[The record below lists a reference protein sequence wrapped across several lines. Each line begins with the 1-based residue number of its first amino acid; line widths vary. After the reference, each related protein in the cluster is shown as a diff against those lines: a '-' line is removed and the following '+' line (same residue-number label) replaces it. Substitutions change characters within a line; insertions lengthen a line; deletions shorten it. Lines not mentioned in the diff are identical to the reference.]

1 MSKLI
6 NTPSVIIAFVGGI
19 ISYGLGGWDKLLK
32 VLVVLVILDYITG
45 ILKAIYNKE
54 LSSEVG
60 YRGIIRKVIIFV
72 VVATAYIISKVFND
86 HVPLRDIAILFYAS
100 NEAISIFENA
110 ASFIPIPKKIKEL
123 LAQLRDSTEDS
134 GKDGD

>member
-32 VLVVLVILDYITG
+32 VLVALVILDYVTG
-45 ILKAIYNKE
+45 VLKAIYNKE

-60 YRGIIRKVIIFV
+60 YRGIIRKILIFV
-72 VVATAYIISKVFND
+72 VVATAYIISKVF
-86 HVPLRDIAILFYAS
+86 
-100 NEAISIFENA
+100 
-110 ASFIPIPKKIKEL
+110 SFIV
-123 LAQLRDSTEDS
+123 T
-134 GKDGD
+134 

>member
-32 VLVVLVILDYITG
+32 VLVALVILDYITG

-60 YRGIIRKVIIFV
+60 YRGIIRKILIFV

-86 HVPLRDIAILFYAS
+86 NVPLRDIAILFYAS
-100 NEAISIFENA
+100 NEAISILENA
-110 ASFIPIPKKIKEL
+110 AFFIPIPKKIKEL
-123 LAQLRDSTEDS
+123 LAQLRNYTKD